1 MSSLSKRPQQKSPTE
16 IPQNEEVAEALRS
29 IIGNLVRKVR
39 GDAQTP
45 SSAQSE
51 TLGFIDRNGP
61 ASISDMAAYRNV
73 KHQSMRLVIDQMAL
87 QGLVDRAPDP
97 ADGRKQ
103 LITLTGAGRT
113 ALEQQRNQR
122 SQWLAEQLKQKTTA
136 AELDTLRAA
145 VQILERLVADDEDG
159 QSR

>member
-1 MSSLSKRPQQKSPTE
+1 MSSPAKSGQHKPTPE
-16 IPQNEEVAEALRS
+16 AAEADQVAEQLRS

-39 GDAQTP
+39 GEARTP

-61 ASISDMAAYRNV
+61 ASISEMAAYRHV
-73 KHQSMRLVIDQMAL
+73 KHQSMRLVIDQL
-87 QGLVDRAPDP
+87 ESQGMVERAPDP

-103 LITLTGAGRT
+103 LIALTGQGR
-113 ALEQQRNQR
+113 AAVEQQRHQR
-122 SQWLAEQLKQKTTA
+122 SQWLAEQLQQKTTR
-136 AELDTLRAA
+136 AELQTLREAMA
-145 VQILERLVADDEDG
+145 ILERLVTDDHVE